1 MEEEKLINMSSRMW
15 GKEKLVWFLMWG
27 LIPHVVRQ
35 RDELKV
41 EIHISSTDS
50 NSYHQSYSTW
60 FGATPNFSTNCL
72 CQLVKNIRFNPLFS
86 NLWCW
91 RWNSQPHFCFPTWL
105 LFVLSQRGTLRPWGP
120 GLPCGD
126 MILGNRLG
134 PSCGSGPGGVASG
147 HLCVPSHNWA
157 STTFYANTK

>member
-1 MEEEKLINMSSRMW
+1 MWTAIQYMEEEKLINMSSRMW

-27 LIPHVVRQ
+27 LIPHAVRQ

-91 RWNSQPHFCFPTWL
+91 RWNSHIFVFPLGSFLCSASEGPWRGMEENNLFLYPVRILLATCLHLEIAVHFSW
-105 LFVLSQRGTLRPWGP
+105 Q
-120 GLPCGD
+120 
-126 MILGNRLG
+126 
-134 PSCGSGPGGVASG
+134 
-147 HLCVPSHNWA
+147 
-157 STTFYANTK
+157 